1 MKYLLI
7 LFFSFATSMVIAQE
21 TAGNK
26 TIEITSSFKPSLIP
40 PSKLNF
46 SASPVVNMGKR
57 PALSYQLP
65 VEKLS
70 FNFSPAPL
78 KPLAYNDTATHTED
92 KGYLKAGYGN
102 FATPYLRGAVNYGNG
117 VTSNGYLEANFMRSK
132 GKLTAQEFAQ
142 YGIKTNN
149 VFQLNENHSLE
160 VRGGVQGDNYYRYGF
175 RPDSMKVDLD
185 SLKLNYTNI
194 HAGATL
200 GNQQANQ
207 LGLYYK
213 AGFDANLFSDN
224 NEGNETSFRYDLPLE
239 KQLTDDITVMVGVS
253 GLVSRV
259 KIPDTAY
266 NNNVTLVKAG
276 ARFRLKETIFVN
288 ASLVPSWNNNTFALL
303 PDISFETYLK
313 EKDFVLQGGIKGSYI
328 YNTWQNLAGFNPW
341 IEQPGALT
349 HSRNTEVFAALKAV
363 VDARFSFRIKG
374 NYQRRLD
381 VPLLINSEGDGKT
394 FNLIWEPAVNIVGV
408 SAEFVLQSGSKF
420 SWSNQATLQ
429 TFNGLKN
436 ADKAYGM
443 LPFEYTS
450 AARLQIAD
458 KLTIKGDA
466 YAFLPTW
473 FQSPDRKTQTGNAG
487 FDLNLGAEFD
497 VLPKVKLW
505 LQFNNVFNSQ
515 YERWNQYKV
524 LGFQALGGAILR
536 F

>member
-7 LFFSFATSMVIAQE
+7 LIFLSIGELLFAQE
-21 TAGNK
+21 TVGNK

-46 SASPVVNMGKR
+46 SASPVVNSGKKA
-57 PALSYQLP
+57 ALMYQLP

-78 KPLAYNDTATHTED
+78 KPLAYNDTSTHTED
-92 KGYLKAGYGN
+92 RGYLKVGYGN
-102 FATPYLRGAVNYGNG
+102 FATPYLRGAFNYGNG
-117 VTSNGYLEANFMRSK
+117 VTSNGYLEADFMRSK

-142 YGIKTNN
+142 FGLKTNN
-149 VFQLNENHSLE
+149 VFQLNENHNLE
-160 VRGGVQGDNYYRYGF
+160 VRAGLQGNNYFRYGF
-175 RPDSMKVDLD
+175 RPDSMVVNKD
-185 SLKLNYTNI
+185 SLKLNYTNL
-194 HAGATL
+194 HAGATI

-207 LGLYYK
+207 YGLYYK

-224 NEGNETSFRYDLPLE
+224 KNGNETSFRYDMPLE
-239 KQLTDDITVMVGVS
+239 KQLTEDIAITVGIS

-259 KIPDTAY
+259 NIPDTAY

-276 ARFRLKETIFVN
+276 ARFRLKETIYVN
-288 ASLVPSWNNNTFALL
+288 AALVPSWNNGTFALL
-303 PDISFETYLK
+303 PDVSVETYLTD
-313 EKDFVLQGGIKGSYI
+313 KDFVLQGGVKGSYI
-328 YNTWQNLAGFNPW
+328 YNTWQNLANINPW

-349 HSRNTEVFAALKAV
+349 HSRNTEFFAALKAV

-429 TFNGLKN
+429 AFNGLKN
-436 ADKAYGM
+436 ADKAFGM

-450 AARLQIAD
+450 SARFQIAD
-458 KLTIKGDA
+458 KLTLKGDA

-473 FQSPDRKTQTGNAG
+473 YQSPDKKTKTGMAA

-515 YERWNQYKV
+515 YERWNQYQV